1 MFYRGPKSSLSRV
14 NAYSAKVRAYTGT
27 GTAPDYV
34 SPVCQFKL
42 SEMYRKFQ
50 QVADDQHSYQARVFV
65 SLGGAAVNSITYGSY
80 LAFAAEVY
88 SASRRFLGDTLRT
101 EVAILLAKWEARGL
115 DSPILRAIRN
125 DVFGVTAPLG

>member
-65 SLGGAAVNSITYGSY
+65 TLGDAAANSITYGPT
-80 LAFAAEVY
+80 LP
-88 SASRRFLGDTLRT
+88 SRQRY
-101 EVAILLAKWEARGL
+101 
-115 DSPILRAIRN
+115 
-125 DVFGVTAPLG
+125 TAPAAGSLATRFVPRLRFCSPSGRPEGLIRPFSRQSGPTCLGS

>member
-14 NAYSAKVRAYTGT
+14 NAYEAKVRAYTGT

-65 SLGGAAVNSITYGSY
+65 ELGSAAVNSITYGSY

-115 DSPILRAIRN
+115 DSSTLWAIRN